1 MLDVLINLTE
11 LINSRTKDISVIFY
25 NKYQLLMVIQ
35 SWLKFSLQL
44 VNNQMLYKQFIKQY
58 QRLFN
63 NSCNVIIV

>member
-35 SWLKFSLQL
+35 S
-44 VNNQMLYKQFIKQY
+44 
-58 QRLFN
+58 
-63 NSCNVIIV
+63 